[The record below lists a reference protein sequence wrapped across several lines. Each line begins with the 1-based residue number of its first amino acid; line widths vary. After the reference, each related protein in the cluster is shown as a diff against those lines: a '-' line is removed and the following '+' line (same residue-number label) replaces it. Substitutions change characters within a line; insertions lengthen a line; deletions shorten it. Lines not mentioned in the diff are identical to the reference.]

1 MKAYYR
7 KINGSF
13 KYVNRDANKDY
24 KWGNYNDLPDTT
36 DVLYIKHSEEAS
48 IDYNGTTPLKE
59 YIEMLQEFLEN
70 GDHHTI
76 NIESEYDSY
85 EESTLSE
92 TTITWYSR
100 ETETE
105 YKQRVEKLM
114 KQKAT
119 NLERKHELEAAQKEK
134 DMKLLA
140 ELGQKYGPTNISG
153 EFL

>member
-1 MKAYYR
+1 MTSYCR

-13 KYVNRDANKDY
+13 KHVRYDDNKDY

-76 NIESEYDSY
+76 NIESEYDSII
-85 EESTLSE
+85 EG
-92 TTITWYSR
+92 I
-100 ETETE
+100 
-105 YKQRVEKLM
+105 
-114 KQKAT
+114 
-119 NLERKHELEAAQKEK
+119 N
-134 DMKLLA
+134 
-140 ELGQKYGPTNISG
+140 
-153 EFL
+153 